1 MKVVNNICRIL
12 ALVLSVAALVLFFCP
27 FATIVSDGKDIA
39 FNGAQLGWGGGE
51 FGLAKS
57 ADLLL
62 CMIVTALSA
71 VAAGVTFTKKAK
83 ISRYT
88 APAFMLFG
96 AIYMLVVTLSNA
108 TFFVDTR
115 PLKAVSAVSY
125 EWAVPAVCIALFL
138 GCAAAVAHLLL
149 ADAIEVSETK
159 GKVVLLKRIVLF
171 FRDYKSEA
179 KKIVWPTLKDVVKN
193 TIVVLVICLIIG
205 AFIWLWDFG
214 LGQLLTLI
222 LNIGA

>member
-1 MKVVNNICRIL
+1 MKVTNNICRIL
-12 ALVLSVAALVLFFCP
+12 SLVLSVAALVLFFCP
-27 FATIVSDGKDIA
+27 FATIVSNGKDIA
-39 FNGAQLGWGGGE
+39 FNGAQLSFGGGE

-62 CMIVTALSA
+62 CMIITAISA

-83 ISRYT
+83 ISRFV
-88 APAFMLFG
+88 APAAMLFG

-108 TFFVDTR
+108 TYYVDTR
-115 PLKAVSAVSY
+115 PLTSVSAVRY
-125 EWAVPAVCIALFL
+125 EWAVPVVCIALFL

-149 ADAIEVSETK
+149 SDYIEVSESK

-214 LGQLLTLI
+214 LGQLLKLI

>member
-27 FATIVSDGKDIA
+27 FATIVSSGNNLV
-39 FNGAQLGWGGGE
+39 FNGAQLSWGGGE
-51 FGLAKS
+51 YQMAKS

-62 CMIVTALSA
+62 CFIVTAVSVL
-71 VAAGVTFTKKAK
+71 AAGVTFTKKAK
-83 ISRYT
+83 ISRYV
-88 APAFMLFG
+88 APAAMLFG
-96 AIYMLVVTLSNA
+96 AIYMLVVTLSKA
-108 TFFVDTR
+108 TSFVDTR
-115 PLKAVSAVSY
+115 PLTAISAVSY
-125 EWAVPAVCIALFL
+125 GWAVPAVCIALFL
-138 GCAAAVAHLLL
+138 GCVAAVAHLLL

-179 KKIVWPTLKDVVKN
+179 KKIVWPTFRDVVKN

-214 LGQLLTLI
+214 LGQLLNLI